1 MSEQSIIL
9 QRMEKIRFVFQHA
22 MQFSSSNDNDAVDAY
37 LKNVE
42 PEFRAVAFEGAAM
55 SFALKD
61 LHDRALIDW
70 RAFMRRSEQPYVP
83 HVHVGLGWAIARQ
96 KLPSL
101 IFLDSMRPSMLFRVL
116 DGYGYYDGIFRQ
128 VQTIN
133 SQSRASS
140 IESIHYAGYDQGVGR
155 SLWYSAGG
163 DVIRLSDSVRKF
175 PGDRQGALWRGVGI
189 AVAFVGGCDENKL
202 ESLIESAG
210 SELRHLSFGAALAI
224 KARVATDTVS
234 ADTILAGR
242 MLCNI
247 SVNRVNEL
255 ISGLESSSDEDTY
268 PLFMS
273 RLLEIESELARNL
286 KTAGVHK
293 ENE

>member
-1 MSEQSIIL
+1 MTEPSIIL

-22 MQFSSSNDNDAVDAY
+22 MQFSSSNDDKAVDAY

-61 LHDRALIDW
+61 LHDRALMDW
-70 RAFMRRSEQPYVP
+70 RGFMRRSEQSYVP
-83 HVHVGLGWAIARQ
+83 HVHVGLGWAIAKL

-101 IFLDSMRPSMLFRVL
+101 VFLDSMLPSMLFRVL
-116 DGYGYYDGIFRQ
+116 DGHGYYDGIFRQ

-133 SQSRASS
+133 SQSRPSS
-140 IESIHYAGYDQGVGR
+140 IEPIHYAAYDQGVGR

-163 DVIRLSDSVRKF
+163 EVVRVGEAVRKF
-175 PGDRQGALWRGVGI
+175 SVDRQEALWRGVGI
-189 AVAFVGGCDENKL
+189 ATAFVGGCDEEKL
-202 ESLIESAG
+202 ESLIENAG
-210 SELRHLSFGAALAI
+210 SELRHLSFGAAMAI

-234 ADTILAGR
+234 ADTILICR

-255 ISGLESSSDEDTY
+255 IGGLESSSDEDTY

-273 RLLEIESELARNL
+273 RLLEIESELARNP

>member
-1 MSEQSIIL
+1 
-9 QRMEKIRFVFQHA
+9 MEKIRFVFQHA
-22 MQFSSSNDNDAVDAY
+22 MQFSSGNDDKAVDAY

-61 LHDRALIDW
+61 LQDRALMDW
-70 RAFMRRSEQPYVP
+70 RAFMRRSAHPYVP
-83 HVHVGLGWAIARQ
+83 HVHVGLGWAIAKQ

-101 IFLDSMRPSMLFRVL
+101 VFLDSMFPSMLFRVL
-116 DGYGYYDGIFRQ
+116 DGHGYYDGIFRQ

-140 IESIHYAGYDQGVGR
+140 IEPIHYAAYDQGVGR

-163 DVIRLSDSVRKF
+163 EVVRVGEAVRKF
-175 PGDRQGALWRGVGI
+175 SVDRQGALWRGVGI
-189 AVAFVGGCDENKL
+189 AAAFVGGCDEDKL
-202 ESLIESAG
+202 ESLIENAG
-210 SELRHLSFGAALAI
+210 SELRHLSLGAAMAI

-234 ADTILAGR
+234 ADTILTCR
-242 MLCNI
+242 ILCNI

-255 ISGLESSSDEDTY
+255 IGGLESSSDEDTY